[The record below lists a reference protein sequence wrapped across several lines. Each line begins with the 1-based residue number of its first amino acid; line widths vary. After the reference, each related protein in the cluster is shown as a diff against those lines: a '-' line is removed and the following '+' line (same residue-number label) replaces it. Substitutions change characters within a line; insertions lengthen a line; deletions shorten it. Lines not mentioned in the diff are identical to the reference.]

1 MNTTRHGLAARS
13 RKNCTH
19 AACPGS
25 EGNRASTATLVSSNS
40 ASGGDQSGAWKERT
54 PRSTGGRPLRA
65 TGYRRRPRRAR
76 TKSTCTSVL
85 MRLVARSMF
94 AIRSSTSA
102 IRGGCTRARHD
113 SAPEDRPLREARRL
127 STLLAIGP
135 SYPTI
140 HSPSSNSGCGQR
152 LLGQPER
159 GSLGVLAD
167 RPVLPGV
174 DDASTER
181 LDVLQRLGY
190 VAHREVGQRKRIP
203 RSASARMN
211 TDRWAVRAG
220 LPPCS
225 LSLLA
230 RLQLNSQK
238 LRPEAP
244 GALGIV
250 CGELDRGQRGVRHRS
265 HDSLRTSRSGLT
277 STTQVQSAGRPIR
290 FRTWRG

>member
-1 MNTTRHGLAARS
+1 VHRVVGAKAVAAHELRDVLADFAQIDGRPRQRFQQLRPGAGAGRQEPSGSTANTAVIARARPALAVTLFSATLNSVSYNSTSSRRLNTTRHGLAARS

-54 PRSTGGRPLRA
+54 LRVMGGRPLRA

-113 SAPEDRPLREARRL
+113 SASEGRPLREARRV
-127 STLLAIGP
+127 SALLAIGS

-140 HSPSSNSGCGQR
+140 HSPSMTR
-152 LLGQPER
+152 
-159 GSLGVLAD
+159 
-167 RPVLPGV
+167 
-174 DDASTER
+174 ST
-181 LDVLQRLGY
+181 
-190 VAHREVGQRKRIP
+190 
-203 RSASARMN
+203 
-211 TDRWAVRAG
+211 AG
-220 LPPCS
+220 
-225 LSLLA
+225 A
-230 RLQLNSQK
+230 
-238 LRPEAP
+238 
-244 GALGIV
+244 
-250 CGELDRGQRGVRHRS
+250 
-265 HDSLRTSRSGLT
+265 T
-277 STTQVQSAGRPIR
+277 
-290 FRTWRG
+290 